1 VEHTIR
7 YADSGGIQI
16 AYEVTGGGERDVV
29 MAFDWA
35 SHLELFWTYAKTE
48 RFLRRLG
55 SFSRL
60 IMFDVRGM
68 GLSDPVTELPP
79 LEQWMD
85 DVFAVMDAVG
95 SERAAMIG
103 HGHGGQLGMLAAA
116 SHPERI
122 DALVTINSFARL
134 ARAQDYPAGMPIGV
148 QDRILADIER
158 YWGSGEAL
166 ALVAP
171 DIAGDLEARRV
182 WAAMERAAGSPKRA
196 MTKQRLILDLD
207 VREVLP
213 SIRVP
218 TLVVQSGRSRYVIPD
233 HGLYLAEHIAGARY
247 VELDDR
253 GHWPWVG
260 PDAERLF
267 DEVERAVTGSRVP
280 VAAERVLATVAF
292 TDVVGSTRLAAE
304 LGDRR
309 WRELLET
316 HDSVAA
322 REVEAAHGRV
332 VKQTGD
338 GMLATFDG
346 PARAIGAVGTI
357 ARSLAPLG
365 LEIRGGVHTGEVEI
379 RGSDVGGLAVH
390 IGARISELAGPGEVL
405 VSSTV
410 RDLVAGAGLSFEE
423 RGSHELRGI
432 PGAWRLYAVA

>member
-1 VEHTIR
+1 VDHAIR
-7 YADSGGIQI
+7 YADSGGTQI
-16 AYEVTGGGERDVV
+16 AYQVTGSGDRDLV

-35 SHLELFWTYAKTE
+35 SHLELFWTYVRTE

-60 IMFDVRGM
+60 ILFDVRGM

-85 DVFAVMDAVG
+85 DVLAVMDAVG
-95 SERAAMIG
+95 SERAAMVG

-116 SHPERI
+116 SHPERV
-122 DALVTINSFARL
+122 DALVTINAFARL
-134 ARAQDYPAGMPIGV
+134 ARGDDYPAGMPLGV
-148 QDRILADIER
+148 QEKVLADIER
-158 YWGSGEAL
+158 YWGTGEAL
-166 ALVAP
+166 ALIAP
-171 DIAGDLEARRV
+171 DIADDPEAGRV

-207 VREVLP
+207 VRDVLP

-218 TLVVQSGRSRYVIPD
+218 TLVVQSAGSRYVIAE
-233 HGLYLAEHIAGARY
+233 HGRYLAEHIAGARY
-247 VELDDR
+247 LELDDR

-267 DEVERAVTGSRVP
+267 EEVERFVTGSRVP
-280 VAAERVLATVAF
+280 VATERVLATVAF
-292 TDVVGSTRLAAE
+292 TDVVGSTQLAAE

-322 REVEAAHGRV
+322 REVGAVHGRV

-338 GMLATFDG
+338 GLLATFDG
-346 PARAIGAVGTI
+346 PARAIGAVESISRT
-357 ARSLAPLG
+357 LAPLG
-365 LEIRGGVHTGEVEI
+365 LTIRGGVHTGEIEI
-379 RGSDVGGLAVH
+379 RGADVGGLAVH
-390 IGARISELAGPGEVL
+390 IGARISELAEPGEVL

-410 RDLVAGAGLSFEE
+410 RDLVAGSGLSFEE
-423 RGSHELRGI
+423 RGAHELRGI
-432 PGAWRLYAVA
+432 PGEWRLYSVV